1 MKRKWLAIGISTVS
15 VILLIITSL
24 TSVIGYQTV
33 QSSNQQTIKERINQR
48 ELLFQ
53 TIVDIANN
61 KEIQRIIL
69 KSQMSKGIFPTSEI
83 PVITKQQIRH
93 MFFLGL
99 ILTKVINNSRLFS
112 LLKQNQKKISEVKE
126 KFINIIEKK
135 TKGNEILS
143 ALSKSINQHRSLDY
157 PIIDFIVNV
166 FFFVLLIILGIS
178 SLVSGFFFIFSSII
192 VYILDPIENSN
203 VVKFITMLWAFFGL
217 FWLFVLGVSVIGV
230 FGILNGFMITP
241 PALKPYDIGV

>member
-1 MKRKWLAIGISTVS
+1 MDKKPLIVISICAMV
-15 VILLIITSL
+15 LLVLGSL
-24 TSVIGYQTV
+24 SNVVGYQTV
-33 QSSNQQTIKERINQR
+33 QSSNQTVIKERINQR

-53 TIVDIANN
+53 TICDIANN

-69 KSQMSKGIFPTSEI
+69 KSQMSGGILPTSEL
-83 PVITKQQIRH
+83 PVITKNQIRQMH
-93 MFFLGL
+93 FLGM
-99 ILTKVINNSRLFS
+99 ILSKVISNSILCSF
-112 LLKQNQKKISEVKE
+112 LKQNQKKISDVKK

-135 TKGNEILS
+135 IKQNRILS

-178 SLVSGFFFIFSSII
+178 SVVSGFFFIFSSII
-192 VYILDPIENSN
+192 VYILDPIDNSN

-241 PALKPYDIGV
+241 PALKQYDIGV